1 MIFIL
6 LVTIFLTALV
16 IPFLAGKIRG
26 SVLGVISALFPAA
39 AFITAISKWNDI
51 LSGPVIESYQ
61 WIPSLGLEFSF
72 QMDILGLIF
81 FLLISGIGFVVF
93 LYAGSYLENNPGI
106 GKFYASIF
114 VFMGAMLGVVTA
126 DNLILLFIFWEL
138 TSLSSFFLI
147 GFKHNYQESRYAAQ
161 QALLVTGLGGLA
173 LLAGFIMIT
182 IITGASS
189 VSGAISKAAMLQ
201 GHSLTPF
208 AITLIFIGAFTK
220 SAQFPFHFWLPNA
233 MAAPSPVSAY
243 LHSATMVKAGV
254 FLAAKLTP
262 LFLGIA
268 LWFDTLLLFGGIT
281 MIVAVSLA
289 IKQQDLKKLLA
300 YTTVGMLGTLMF
312 LLGTGSE
319 YGMTAFL
326 LVLVSHSLYKAT
338 LFLTSGN
345 VDHGAGTRDILKLGG
360 LRRVMP
366 MTTTAATLAAVSML
380 GVMPFLGF
388 LGKEYFY
395 KATSYDG
402 FFSLPFAVAIFSAA
416 IMVMVGVNTGIL
428 PFFRKNPAAEP
439 EKAHEVAPAMWFG
452 PLLLGVVG
460 LFTGL
465 FSESIFDPAAATLSK
480 SLRLSEQYA
489 TVSLWHGFNVVLL
502 LSVITIIVGF
512 YLAMR
517 TEAIL
522 GFLGKTGTVRYLHPS
537 FWYDAV
543 LKGTLLFAEK
553 STKILQNGY
562 LRYYILMILVT
573 ALIFIVYTISGTR
586 GISVPA
592 EFFTFSVYE
601 GVLAAVMMTATFF
614 SIHSSSRLAAI
625 VSLGIIGY
633 GVSIFFIFNSAPD
646 LATTQFAIETLTV
659 LLFVLVVYK
668 LPPYIRFTPVGGR
681 IRDFFIAIG
690 IGIMTMVIM
699 MTVMSN
705 ELNSPLKQYYLEQ
718 SYPGGQGRNI
728 VNVILVDFRALDTLG
743 EITVL
748 AIAALGVFT
757 LLKISLK
764 GRESL

>member
-1 MIFIL
+1 MILIL
-6 LVTIFLTALV
+6 LITIFFTALV
-16 IPFLAGKIRG
+16 IPFLAGRIRG
-26 SVLGVISALFPAA
+26 SLLGIVASLFPAA
-39 AFITAISKWNDI
+39 AFIAAISTWGEV
-51 LSGPVIESYQ
+51 LTSALTESYQ
-61 WIPSLGLEFSF
+61 WVPSLGLEFSF
-72 QMDILGLIF
+72 QMNILGLIF

-93 LYAGSYLENNPGI
+93 LYAGSYLENDPGI
-106 GKFYASIF
+106 GKFYAAIF

-147 GFKHNYQESRYAAQ
+147 GFKHKYQESRYAAQ

-173 LLAGFIMIT
+173 LLAGFIVIS
-182 IITGASS
+182 IITGANS
-189 VSGAISKAAMLQ
+189 VSGAVTQAASLQ
-201 GHSLTPF
+201 GHPLTPL
-208 AITLIFIGAFTK
+208 AIILILIGAFTK

-262 LFLGIA
+262 LFLAVELWSDA
-268 LWFDTLLLFGGIT
+268 LLFFGGIT

-289 IKQQDLKKLLA
+289 LKQQDLKKLLA

-312 LLGTGSE
+312 LLGTGTE

-326 LVLVSHSLYKAT
+326 MVLVSHSLYKAT

-360 LRRVMP
+360 LKSVMP
-366 MTTTAATLAAVSML
+366 MTTTSATIAAVSML

-388 LGKEYFY
+388 LGKEYLY
-395 KATSYDG
+395 KAASAGG
-402 FFSLPFAVAIFSAA
+402 FFSIPFAVAFFSAI

-428 PFFRKNPAAEP
+428 PFFRKNPASTP

-452 PLLLGVVG
+452 PFLLGIAG
-460 LFTGL
+460 FITGI
-465 FSESIFDPAAATLSK
+465 FSEGIFDPAAAALTK
-480 SLRLSEQYA
+480 DLRLSEQYVP
-489 TVSLWHGFNVVLL
+489 VSLWHGFNAVLL
-502 LSVITIIVGF
+502 MSIVTIIIGF
-512 YLAMR
+512 YLALK
-517 TEAIL
+517 TETIL
-522 GFLGKTGTVRYLHPS
+522 GIFGKTGTVRYLRPS
-537 FWYDAV
+537 FWYDTL
-543 LKGTLLFAEK
+543 LKGTLMLAEQV
-553 STKILQNGY
+553 TRVVQNGY
-562 LRYYILMILVT
+562 LRYYILMILAT
-573 ALIFIVYTISGTR
+573 ALVFTMYTISGTN
-586 GISVPA
+586 GIYLPSA
-592 EFFTFSVYE
+592 FFTFNLYE
-601 GVLAAVMMTATFF
+601 GVIAAVMMTATFF
-614 SIHSSSRLAAI
+614 SIHSTSRLAAI

-668 LPPYIRFTPVGGR
+668 LPPYIRFTPAGGR
-681 IRDFFIAIG
+681 IRDFFVAAG

-705 ELNSPLKQYYLEQ
+705 ELTSPLREYYLEQ
-718 SYPGGQGRNI
+718 SYPGGKGRNI

-757 LLKISLK
+757 LLKISLH